1 MVSQVG
7 EFFSVACAACWGLAV
22 VLFRRSG
29 ETLPAFELN
38 LFKNLLAAAL
48 MVPTIAVFHGFGPP
62 GYSTGQW
69 VIVIISGVI
78 GIAIA
83 DTWYLRA
90 LNLMGASRTG
100 VVAMLFSPFVILL
113 STMFLAETLRPM
125 QYLGFVVVLAGVL
138 LVTWRQNRQDVS
150 ARAVK
155 LGTAFG
161 IGSVALM
168 AIGIVMVKPIL
179 EEHEFLWTV
188 GVRLAAGAI
197 GMLIFVSLGRG
208 WGSMM
213 LHFRAAQPWPM
224 IITASLLGSYLSM
237 ILWLAGYKL
246 TQASI
251 ASVLNETGAA
261 FIVLFAWLMLGETM
275 NARRLCGL
283 ILAFGGV
290 FLVVAAN

>member
-1 MVSQVG
+1 MG

-38 LFKNLLAAAL
+38 LFKNLLAVGL
-48 MVPTIAVFHGFGPP
+48 MIPTIAVFHGIGLP
-62 GYSTGQW
+62 GYTAGQW
-69 VIVIISGVI
+69 LIVIVSGLI

-113 STMFLAETLRPM
+113 STLFLAESLRPL
-125 QYLGFVVVLAGVL
+125 QYFGFLIVLAGVL

-150 ARAVK
+150 ARALK

-161 IGSVALM
+161 VGSVALM

-197 GMLIFVSLGRG
+197 GMLVFVSLARR
-208 WGSMM
+208 WGAMM
-213 LHFRAAQPWPM
+213 LHFRAVQPWPM
-224 IITASLLGSYLSM
+224 IIVASLLGSYVSM

-246 TQASI
+246 TKASV

-261 FIVLFAWLMLGETM
+261 FIVLFAWLILGETL
-275 NARRLCGL
+275 NRRRLGGL
-283 ILAFGGV
+283 LLAFAGV
-290 FLVVAAN
+290 FLVVMAD

>member
-1 MVSQVG
+1 LG

-38 LFKNLLAAAL
+38 LFKNLLAAGL
-48 MVPTIAVFHGFGPP
+48 MVPTIAVFHGAGLP
-62 GYSTGQW
+62 GYTVGQW
-69 VIVIISGVI
+69 LIVIASGLI

-113 STMFLAETLRPM
+113 STLFLSESLRPV

-138 LVTWRQNRQDVS
+138 LVTWRQNRQEVS
-150 ARAVK
+150 SRALR
-155 LGTAFG
+155 LGSAFG
-161 IGSVALM
+161 VGSVALM
-168 AIGIVMVKPIL
+168 AVGIVMVKPIL

-188 GVRLAAGAI
+188 GVRLVAGAL
-197 GMLIFVSLGRG
+197 GMLIFVSLSRG
-208 WGSMM
+208 WRPMM

-224 IITASLLGSYLSM
+224 IITASLLGSYVSM

-246 TQASI
+246 TQASV
-251 ASVLNETGAA
+251 ASVLNETGAV
-261 FIVLFAWLMLGETM
+261 FIVVFAWLILDETM
-275 NARRLCGL
+275 SRRRIFGL
-283 ILAFGGV
+283 LLAFSGV
-290 FLVVAAN
+290 FLVVVT